1 MGTAIGI
8 ACIFIFMLAWAA
20 CGAAGAYDDWSEY
33 DDPFMDPEFAEG
45 FRRGLEDGLKGSL
58 TQMEAAE
65 LILTEAELLESD
77 AGEADED
84 EFSLQAR
91 RLARAMRM
99 GDEALERSI
108 EC

>member
-33 DDPFMDPEFAEG
+33 DDPFMDPYSAED
-45 FRRGLEDGLKGSL
+45 FSDDL
-58 TQMEAAE
+58 TELEAAE

-77 AGEADED
+77 ADGDD
-84 EFSLQAR
+84 DRDFNQKVR
-91 RLARAMRM
+91 RLVIAMRM
-99 GDEALERSI
+99 GAEALERSL

>member
-1 MGTAIGI
+1 MGTAVGI

-33 DDPFMDPEFAEG
+33 DDPFMDPDFAED
-45 FRRGLEDGLKGSL
+45 FRRGLEDGLRDDL
-58 TQMEAAE
+58 TALEAAE

-77 AGEADED
+77 ADGDD
-84 EFSLQAR
+84 DRDFNQKVR
-91 RLARAMRM
+91 RLVIAMRM
-99 GDEALERSI
+99 GAEALERSL